1 MFNALPCGNYFRLH
15 MWRKGYIERV
25 KRLTGRAFEL
35 RLELRGGMPEA
46 RPGQFVVLE
55 ANVKG
60 VSQRASF
67 SLSGMKAD
75 HWRLGVKE
83 ARKGGVSEWLCGLEE
98 RTPVR
103 VAGPFGDFALNRAF
117 SRHTFVAG
125 GSGISPIYCLIQQLV
140 QEGVRPTLY
149 YGNSSTNEVMFASE
163 LRQLADA
170 GQLELHEFVGK
181 ALKDGLRLEDFDGA
195 AVYICGP
202 TAMNRTGVEMLRAL
216 GVPDESIRMESYGQS
231 ASASNSG
238 RVAWK
243 GTFGREQVV
252 QIESNQTVLKAMQS
266 QGIQLDAA
274 CLVGACGTC
283 EARVLHGRVQ
293 CKGQVQCAGARVTT
307 CTTMAMDGEQAVLGP
322 ATRLNRSQWYVVA
335 AIIGAVFFGLWN
347 VPPGLGMSSKGSM
360 NTGHSNLKCESCHK
374 EAPGSLRQ
382 QLAHNARTAVALHAH
397 DWVAIGYAEVDN
409 AACQSCHERP
419 NDRHPVARFEEL
431 RFAAQ
436 REAIGVHRCVNCHGE
451 HTGARVG
458 VIEMDYCQHCH
469 SAIEVV
475 DDPIDVPHAD
485 LAETGQWSTC
495 LTCHDFH
502 GNHVY
507 EVPTHMANR
516 LRESE
521 VRDYFEGG
529 SDPYGDLKR
538 YNAKNEE

>member
-1 MFNALPCGNYFRLH
+1 

-25 KRLTGRAFEL
+25 KWLTGRAVEL

-55 ANVKG
+55 VNVKG
-60 VSQRASF
+60 ASQRASF
-67 SLSGMKAD
+67 SLSGIKED

-83 ARKGGVSEWLCGLEE
+83 VRKGGVSEWLCGLDE
-98 RTPVR
+98 RTSIR
-103 VAGPFGDFALNRAF
+103 VAGPFGDFALNTAF
-117 SRHTFVAG
+117 TRHTFVAG
-125 GSGISPIYCLIQQLV
+125 GSGISPIYCMVQQLV
-140 QEGVRPTLY
+140 QEGVRPMLY
-149 YGNSSTNEVMFASE
+149 YGNSSADGVMFASE
-163 LRQLADA
+163 LRRLAEA
-170 GQLELHEFVGK
+170 GQLDIHEYTGK
-181 ALKDGLRLEDFDGA
+181 SLLNGLRREDFEGA
-195 AVYICGP
+195 AAYVCGP
-202 TAMNRTGVEMLRAL
+202 GAMNRAVVDRLRAF
-216 GVPDESIRMESYGQS
+216 GIPDESIRLESYGGS
-231 ASASNSG
+231 ASDSNSG
-238 RVAWK
+238 RVIWK
-243 GTFGREQVV
+243 GAFGQK
-252 QIESNQTVLKAMQS
+252 QTVQVEPNQS
-266 QGIQLDAA
+266 VLQALQSRGVQLDAA
-274 CLVGACGTC
+274 CLVGACRTC
-283 EARVLHGRVQ
+283 EARVLDGRVR
-293 CKGQVQCAGARVTT
+293 CNGQVQSEGDCVTT
-307 CTTMAMDGEQAVLGP
+307 CTTTAMEGEQAELGP
-322 ATRLNRSQWYVVA
+322 ATRLNRSQWYVA
-335 AIIGAVFFGLWN
+335 AVIIGAVFFGLWN

-382 QLAHNARTAVALHAH
+382 QLAHNARTAVALHDH
-397 DWVAIGYAEVDN
+397 DWVAVGYAEVDN

-419 NDRHPVARFEEL
+419 NDRHPVSRFEEL

-436 REAIGVHRCVNCHGE
+436 REAIGVHNCVSCHGE

-458 VIEMDYCQHCH
+458 IIEMDYCQHCH

-485 LAETGQWSTC
+485 LAEAGQWSTC

-529 SDPYGDLKR
+529 LDPYGNEKR
-538 YNAKNEE
+538 YSAKNED